1 MLKKASPK
9 TGSSPPNLDDV
20 RRQSRHRLIG
30 ASLLVVVAV
39 VGFPMVFDTQP
50 RPISVDLPILIP
62 AQPAVSPLTPVAAAP
77 TASDAPP
84 ADATPAPAPAPAVV
98 VPVKPVAQPAE
109 KPAEKAA
116 DKPSA
121 KPPAQA
127 AAPVAEAQTPTKPDA
142 SGERFVVQVGASCS
156 KNPVEERFRQLS
168 RHSFRMAAF
177 SVFSVFLN
185 DGVSLIDALVNQF
198 FELVRVHAVE
208 VQDVQAFT
216 LIESQEDVHVFV

>member
-1 MLKKASPK
+1 MFKKASPK
-9 TGSSPPNLDDV
+9 TSNATPNIDDV

-30 ASLLVVVAV
+30 ASLLVLVAV

-62 AQPAVSPLTPVAAAP
+62 AQPAVSPLTPLAAAP

-98 VPVKPVAQPAE
+98 APVKPVAQPAE

-142 SGERFVVQVGASCS
+142 SGERFVVQVGAYADVASARVVRQ
-156 KNPVEERFRQLS
+156 KIERAGLKTYTQVAKTPQGNRTRVRLGPFNS
-168 RHSFRMAAF
+168 RAEAERAAQKIK
-177 SVFSVFLN
+177 
-185 DGVSLIDALVNQF
+185 SLGLTPSIL
-198 FELVRVHAVE
+198 
-208 VQDVQAFT
+208 T
-216 LIESQEDVHVFV
+216 L

>member
-1 MLKKASPK
+1 MFKKASPK
-9 TGSSPPNLDDV
+9 TSNATPNIDDV

-30 ASLLVVVAV
+30 ASLLVLVAV

-84 ADATPAPAPAPAVV
+84 AKATPAPAPAPAVV
-98 VPVKPVAQPAE
+98 APVKTVAQPAE

-127 AAPVAEAQTPTKPDA
+127 AAPVAEAQTRTKPDA
-142 SGERFVVQVGASCS
+142 SGERFVVQVGAYADVASARVVRQ
-156 KNPVEERFRQLS
+156 KIERAGLKTYTQVAKTPQGNRTRVRLGPFNS
-168 RHSFRMAAF
+168 RAEAERAAQKIK
-177 SVFSVFLN
+177 
-185 DGVSLIDALVNQF
+185 SLGLTPSIL
-198 FELVRVHAVE
+198 
-208 VQDVQAFT
+208 T
-216 LIESQEDVHVFV
+216 L

>member
-1 MLKKASPK
+1 MFKKASPK
-9 TGSSPPNLDDV
+9 TSNATPNIDDV

-30 ASLLVVVAV
+30 ASLLVLVAV

-62 AQPAVSPLTPVAAAP
+62 AQPAVSPLTPLAAAP

-84 ADATPAPAPAPAVV
+84 ADATPAPAPAVV
-98 VPVKPVAQPAE
+98 APVKPVAQPAE

-127 AAPVAEAQTPTKPDA
+127 AAPVAESQTPTKPDA
-142 SGERFVVQVGASCS
+142 SGERFVVQVGAYADVASARVVRQ
-156 KNPVEERFRQLS
+156 KIERAGLKTYTQVAQTPQGNRTRVRLGPFNS
-168 RHSFRMAAF
+168 RAEAERAAQKIK
-177 SVFSVFLN
+177 
-185 DGVSLIDALVNQF
+185 SLGLTPSIL
-198 FELVRVHAVE
+198 
-208 VQDVQAFT
+208 T
-216 LIESQEDVHVFV
+216 L

>member
-1 MLKKASPK
+1 MFKKASPK
-9 TGSSPPNLDDV
+9 TSNATPNIDDV

-30 ASLLVVVAV
+30 ASLLVLVAV

-84 ADATPAPAPAPAVV
+84 AKATPAPAPAPAVV
-98 VPVKPVAQPAE
+98 APVKPVAQPAE

-142 SGERFVVQVGASCS
+142 SGERFVVQVGAYADVASARVVRQ
-156 KNPVEERFRQLS
+156 KIERAGLKTYTQVAKTPQGNRTRVRLGPFNS
-168 RHSFRMAAF
+168 RAEAERAAQKIK
-177 SVFSVFLN
+177 
-185 DGVSLIDALVNQF
+185 SLGLTPSIL
-198 FELVRVHAVE
+198 
-208 VQDVQAFT
+208 T
-216 LIESQEDVHVFV
+216 L

>member
-116 DKPSA
+116 EKPSA

-127 AAPVAEAQTPTKPDA
+127 AAPVADAQTPPKPDA
-142 SGERFVVQVGASCS
+142 SGERFVVQVGAYADVASARVVRQ
-156 KNPVEERFRQLS
+156 KIERAGLKTYTQVAKTPQGNRTRVRLGPFNS
-168 RHSFRMAAF
+168 RAEAERSAQKIK
-177 SVFSVFLN
+177 
-185 DGVSLIDALVNQF
+185 SLGLTPSIL
-198 FELVRVHAVE
+198 
-208 VQDVQAFT
+208 T
-216 LIESQEDVHVFV
+216 L

>member
-1 MLKKASPK
+1 MFKKASPK
-9 TGSSPPNLDDV
+9 TSNATPNIDDV

-30 ASLLVVVAV
+30 ASLLVLVAV

-84 ADATPAPAPAPAVV
+84 AEATPAPAPAPAVV
-98 VPVKPVAQPAE
+98 APVKPVAQPAE

-142 SGERFVVQVGASCS
+142 SGERFVVQVGAYADVASARVVRQ
-156 KNPVEERFRQLS
+156 KIERAGLKTYTQVAKTPQGNRTRVRLGPFNS
-168 RHSFRMAAF
+168 RAEAERAAQKIK
-177 SVFSVFLN
+177 
-185 DGVSLIDALVNQF
+185 SLGLTPSIL
-198 FELVRVHAVE
+198 
-208 VQDVQAFT
+208 T
-216 LIESQEDVHVFV
+216 L

>member
-1 MLKKASPK
+1 MFKKASPK
-9 TGSSPPNLDDV
+9 TSNATPNLDDV

-30 ASLLVVVAV
+30 ASLLVLVAV

-62 AQPAVSPLTPVAAAP
+62 AQPAVSPLTPLAAAP

-98 VPVKPVAQPAE
+98 APVKPVAQPAE

-142 SGERFVVQVGASCS
+142 SGERFVVQVGAYADVASARVVRQ
-156 KNPVEERFRQLS
+156 KIERAGLKTYTQVAKTPQGNRTRVRLGPFNS
-168 RHSFRMAAF
+168 RAEAERAAQKIK
-177 SVFSVFLN
+177 
-185 DGVSLIDALVNQF
+185 SLGLTPSIL
-198 FELVRVHAVE
+198 
-208 VQDVQAFT
+208 T
-216 LIESQEDVHVFV
+216 L

>member
-1 MLKKASPK
+1 MFKKASPK
-9 TGSSPPNLDDV
+9 TSNATPNIDDV

-30 ASLLVVVAV
+30 ASLLVLVAV

-62 AQPAVSPLTPVAAAP
+62 AQPAVSPLTPLAAAP

-84 ADATPAPAPAPAVV
+84 AEATPTPAPAPAVV
-98 VPVKPVAQPAE
+98 APVKPVAQPSE

-142 SGERFVVQVGASCS
+142 SGERFVVQVGAYADVASARVVRQ
-156 KNPVEERFRQLS
+156 KIERAGLKTYTQVAKTPQGNRTRVRLGPFNS
-168 RHSFRMAAF
+168 RAEAERAAQKIK
-177 SVFSVFLN
+177 
-185 DGVSLIDALVNQF
+185 SLGLTPSIL
-198 FELVRVHAVE
+198 
-208 VQDVQAFT
+208 T
-216 LIESQEDVHVFV
+216 L

>member
-1 MLKKASPK
+1 MFKKASPK
-9 TGSSPPNLDDV
+9 TSNATPNLDDV

-30 ASLLVVVAV
+30 ASLLVLVAV

-84 ADATPAPAPAPAVV
+84 AKATPAPAPAPAVV
-98 VPVKPVAQPAE
+98 APVKPVAQPAE

-142 SGERFVVQVGASCS
+142 SGERFVVQVGAYADVASARVVRQ
-156 KNPVEERFRQLS
+156 KIERAGLKTYTQVAKTPQGNRTRVRLGPFNS
-168 RHSFRMAAF
+168 RAEAERAAQKIK
-177 SVFSVFLN
+177 
-185 DGVSLIDALVNQF
+185 SLGLTPSIL
-198 FELVRVHAVE
+198 
-208 VQDVQAFT
+208 T
-216 LIESQEDVHVFV
+216 L

>member
-50 RPISVDLPILIP
+50 RRIPVDLPIHIP
-62 AQPAVSPLTPVAAAP
+62 AQPAVSPLTPVAAVP
-77 TASDAPP
+77 TASEAPSADAP
-84 ADATPAPAPAPAVV
+84 PAPAVV

-116 DKPSA
+116 NKPAA

-127 AAPVAEAQTPTKPDA
+127 AAPAAAAKTPPKPDA
-142 SGERFVVQVGASCS
+142 SGARFVVQVGAYADGASARVVRQ
-156 KNPVEERFRQLS
+156 KIERAGLKTYTQVAKTSDGNRTRVRLGPFNS
-168 RHSFRMAAF
+168 RAEAERAAQKIK
-177 SVFSVFLN
+177 
-185 DGVSLIDALVNQF
+185 SLGLTPSIL
-198 FELVRVHAVE
+198 
-208 VQDVQAFT
+208 T
-216 LIESQEDVHVFV
+216 L

>member
-9 TGSSPPNLDDV
+9 TSNATPNLDDV

-30 ASLLVVVAV
+30 ASLLVLVAV

-98 VPVKPVAQPAE
+98 APVKPVAQPAE

-116 DKPSA
+116 NNPAA

-127 AAPVAEAQTPTKPDA
+127 AAPSAAAKTPPKPDA
-142 SGERFVVQVGASCS
+142 SGERFVVQVGAYADVASARVVRQ
-156 KNPVEERFRQLS
+156 KIERAGLKTYTQVAKTPQGNRTRVRLGPFNS
-168 RHSFRMAAF
+168 RAEAERAAQKIK
-177 SVFSVFLN
+177 
-185 DGVSLIDALVNQF
+185 SLGLTPSIL
-198 FELVRVHAVE
+198 
-208 VQDVQAFT
+208 T
-216 LIESQEDVHVFV
+216 L

>member
-9 TGSSPPNLDDV
+9 TGSSTPNLDDV

-50 RPISVDLPILIP
+50 RRIPVDLPIHIP

-77 TASDAPP
+77 TASEATP
-84 ADATPAPAPAPAVV
+84 ADAPPAPAVV
-98 VPVKPVAQPAE
+98 VPIKPVAQPAE

-127 AAPVAEAQTPTKPDA
+127 TAPVADAQTPPKPDA
-142 SGERFVVQVGASCS
+142 SGERFVVQVGAYADVASARVVRQ
-156 KNPVEERFRQLS
+156 KIERAGLKTYTQVAKTPQGNRTRVRLGPFNS
-168 RHSFRMAAF
+168 RAEAERSAQKIK
-177 SVFSVFLN
+177 
-185 DGVSLIDALVNQF
+185 SLGLTPSIL
-198 FELVRVHAVE
+198 
-208 VQDVQAFT
+208 T
-216 LIESQEDVHVFV
+216 L

>member
-1 MLKKASPK
+1 MFKKASPK
-9 TGSSPPNLDDV
+9 TSNATPNIDDV

-30 ASLLVVVAV
+30 ASLLVLVAV

-62 AQPAVSPLTPVAAAP
+62 AQPAVSPLTPLAAAP

-84 ADATPAPAPAPAVV
+84 AKATPAPAPAPAVV
-98 VPVKPVAQPAE
+98 APVKPVAQPAE

-142 SGERFVVQVGASCS
+142 SGERFVVQVGAYADVASARVVRQ
-156 KNPVEERFRQLS
+156 KIERAGLKTYTQVAKTPQGNRTRVRLGPFNS
-168 RHSFRMAAF
+168 RAEAERAAQKIK
-177 SVFSVFLN
+177 
-185 DGVSLIDALVNQF
+185 SLGLTPSIL
-198 FELVRVHAVE
+198 
-208 VQDVQAFT
+208 T
-216 LIESQEDVHVFV
+216 L

>member
-1 MLKKASPK
+1 MFKKASPK
-9 TGSSPPNLDDV
+9 TSNATPNIDDV

-30 ASLLVVVAV
+30 ASLLVLVAV

-77 TASDAPP
+77 TASNAPP
-84 ADATPAPAPAPAVV
+84 AKATPAPAPAPAVV
-98 VPVKPVAQPAE
+98 APVKPVAQPAE

-142 SGERFVVQVGASCS
+142 SGERFVVQVGAYADVASARVVRQ
-156 KNPVEERFRQLS
+156 KIERAGLKTYTQVAKTPQGNRTRVRLGPFNS
-168 RHSFRMAAF
+168 RAEAERAAQKIK
-177 SVFSVFLN
+177 
-185 DGVSLIDALVNQF
+185 SLGLTPSIL
-198 FELVRVHAVE
+198 
-208 VQDVQAFT
+208 T
-216 LIESQEDVHVFV
+216 L

>member
-1 MLKKASPK
+1 
-9 TGSSPPNLDDV
+9 
-20 RRQSRHRLIG
+20 LIG

-62 AQPAVSPLTPVAAAP
+62 AQPAVSPLSPLAAAP

-121 KPPAQA
+121 KPPTQA
-127 AAPVAEAQTPTKPDA
+127 AAPADAAKTSPKPDA
-142 SGERFVVQVGASCS
+142 MGERFVVQVGAYADVASA
-156 KNPVEERFRQLS
+156 R
-168 RHSFRMAAF
+168 
-177 SVFSVFLN
+177 
-185 DGVSLIDALVNQF
+185 
-198 FELVRVHAVE
+198 LVRQKIERAGLKTYTQVAKTADGNRTRVRLGPFNSRAE
-208 VQDVQAFT
+208 AERVAQKIKSLGLTPSILT
-216 LIESQEDVHVFV
+216 L

>member
-1 MLKKASPK
+1 MFKKASP
-9 TGSSPPNLDDV
+9 TTSNATPNIDDV

-30 ASLLVVVAV
+30 ASLLVLVAV

-142 SGERFVVQVGASCS
+142 SGERFVVQVGAYADVASARVVRQ
-156 KNPVEERFRQLS
+156 KIERAGLKTYTQVAKTPQGNRTRVRLGPFNS
-168 RHSFRMAAF
+168 RAEAERAAQKIK
-177 SVFSVFLN
+177 
-185 DGVSLIDALVNQF
+185 SLGLTPSIL
-198 FELVRVHAVE
+198 
-208 VQDVQAFT
+208 T
-216 LIESQEDVHVFV
+216 L

>member
-50 RPISVDLPILIP
+50 RRIPVDLPIHIP

-77 TASDAPP
+77 TASEATP
-84 ADATPAPAPAPAVV
+84 ADAPPAPAVV
-98 VPVKPVAQPAE
+98 VPIKPVAQPAE

-142 SGERFVVQVGASCS
+142 SGERFVVQVGAYADVSS
-156 KNPVEERFRQLS
+156 ARVV
-168 RHSFRMAAF
+168 RHK
-177 SVFSVFLN
+177 
-185 DGVSLIDALVNQF
+185 I
-198 FELVRVHAVE
+198 
-208 VQDVQAFT
+208 
-216 LIESQEDVHVFV
+216 